1 MERGGDRYRCGDGDG
16 DGDRCADTDR
26 DMGKGLAIGKEIG
39 TGTGMGMWIGTAMLV
54 GRGDRDRCTYLK
66 NDMAENGDRCIYGD
80 TCTRMDISTGNG
92 ERHRYWLG
100 KRDRYRYG
108 G

>member
-1 MERGGDRYRCGDGDG
+1 
-16 DGDRCADTDR
+16 
-26 DMGKGLAIGKEIG
+26 MGKGLAIGKEIG
-39 TGTGMGMWIGTAMLV
+39 TGTGTGMWLGMGTAMLV
-54 GRGDRDRCTYLK
+54 GAGDRDRYRYLK

-80 TCTRMDISTGNG
+80 TCMRMDISTGNG